1 MNYDFYKTFV
11 ILAETRNFSKAA
23 KKLNIVQSTVSN
35 RIGELEKYLQVPL
48 FNRTNKNVELTQFG
62 TNFLPYAKRV
72 IAIEEEGISHLH
84 KYNYKNTIKIGA
96 VHSLYYRY
104 VEKITKSFMGTNHDT
119 SVKVVINHSNIL
131 MEMLEDNLIDIGF
144 VYQKPK
150 STKLHCIGTFSDDF
164 ILVTKN
170 SPEFLDTISL
180 EQLPTLNLLLADL
193 GNDFHQWLETKLKR
207 KLDYRLYV
215 DQMLELVDFLYEGFG
230 YAFML
235 RSLTKDLIFEGKL
248 KEVKI
253 NNYSPYI
260 VNGYVFVDKSKIK
273 NPSVDS
279 YTKHIIDII

>member
-1 MNYDFYKTFV
+1 MNYDFYKTFMV
-11 ILAETRNFSKAA
+11 LAETRNFSKAA

-35 RIGELEKYLQVPL
+35 RIGELEKHLQVPL

-72 IAIEEEGISHLH
+72 IAIEEEGISLLH
-84 KYNYKNTIKIGA
+84 KYNYKTTLKIGA

-104 VEKITKSFMGTNHDT
+104 VQKITKNFMSTNLDT

-144 VYQKPK
+144 VYKKPK
-150 STKLHCIGTFSDDF
+150 SVKLHCIATFSDDF

-180 EQLPTLNLLLADL
+180 EELPSLDLLLADL
-193 GNDFHQWLETKLKR
+193 GNGFHHWLEAKLKR

-215 DQMLELVDFLYEGFG
+215 DQMLEIVDFLYEGFG

-235 RSLTKDLIFEGKL
+235 RSLTKDLISEGKL

-253 NNYSPYI
+253 KNYPLYT
-260 VNGYVFVDKSKIK
+260 VDGYVVVDKSKMKSSAI
-273 NPSVDS
+273 DL
-279 YTKHIIDII
+279 YAQYIINTI